1 MDIPEIPNVSK
12 SAAAYLLQAA
22 IELATEA
29 KFEPTSEAQMHEWID
44 RNSHALALASPW
56 RIAERAQE
64 LQEELLIKFYEHRQ
78 LINEA
83 ISTNTWEKV
92 RQHEQTN

>member
-1 MDIPEIPNVSK
+1 MDIPEISNVSK

-29 KFEPTSEAQMHEWID
+29 KFEPTSEAQMREWID
-44 RNSHALALASPW
+44 RNSLA
-56 RIAERAQE
+56 IAERAQE

-83 ISTNTWEKV
+83 ISTNIWEKV
-92 RQHEQTN
+92 RQHEQTD

>member
-29 KFEPTSEAQMHEWID
+29 KFEPTSEAQMREWID
-44 RNSHALALASPW
+44 QNSLA
-56 RIAERAQE
+56 IAERAQE
-64 LQEELLIKFYEHRQ
+64 LQEELLIKFYEHSQ

-83 ISTNTWEKV
+83 ISTNIWEKV

>member
-1 MDIPEIPNVSK
+1 MDIPEISNVSK

-44 RNSHALALASPW
+44 RNSHA
-56 RIAERAQE
+56 IAERAQE

>member
-12 SAAAYLLQAA
+12 SAATYLLQAA

-29 KFEPTSEAQMHEWID
+29 DFEPTSEAQMREWID
-44 RNSHALALASPW
+44 RNSHA
-56 RIAERAQE
+56 IAERAQE
-64 LQEELLIKFYEHRQ
+64 LQNELLIKFYEHRQ

>member
-22 IELATEA
+22 IELATEDE
-29 KFEPTSEAQMHEWID
+29 FELTSEAQMHEWVSQ
-44 RNSHALALASPW
+44 NSQP
-56 RIAERAQE
+56 IAERAQE
-64 LQEELLIKFYEHRQ
+64 LQKELFDKFCEHRQ
-78 LINEA
+78 LINEV
-83 ISTNTWEKV
+83 ISTNIWEKV

>member
-29 KFEPTSEAQMHEWID
+29 KFEPECEAQMREWID
-44 RNSHALALASPW
+44 RNSHA
-56 RIAERAQE
+56 IAERAQE
-64 LQEELLIKFYEHRQ
+64 LQEELFIKFYEHRQ

-83 ISTNTWEKV
+83 ISTNIWEKV
-92 RQHEQTN
+92 RQHEQTD

>member
-12 SAAAYLLQAA
+12 SAAAYLLQAT
-22 IELATEA
+22 IELAIEA
-29 KFEPTSEAQMHEWID
+29 EFEPECEAQMRQWVNQ
-44 RNSHALALASPW
+44 NSQA
-56 RIAERAQE
+56 IAERAQK
-64 LQEELLIKFYEHRQ
+64 LQEELFDKFCEHRQ

-83 ISTNTWEKV
+83 ISTNIWEKV

>member
-29 KFEPTSEAQMHEWID
+29 KFEPTSEAQMREWID
-44 RNSHALALASPW
+44 QNSLA
-56 RIAERAQE
+56 IAERAQE

-83 ISTNTWEKV
+83 ISTNIWEKV
-92 RQHEQTN
+92 RQHEQTD

>member
-29 KFEPTSEAQMHEWID
+29 DFKPTSEAQMREWID
-44 RNSHALALASPW
+44 RNSHAIS
-56 RIAERAQE
+56 ERAQE
-64 LQEELLIKFYEHRQ
+64 LQNELLIKFYEHRQ

>member
-1 MDIPEIPNVSK
+1 MNIPEIPNVSK

-29 KFEPTSEAQMHEWID
+29 DFEPTSEAQMRQWID
-44 RNSHALALASPW
+44 RNSHA
-56 RIAERAQE
+56 IAERAQE
-64 LQEELLIKFYEHRQ
+64 LQNELLIKFYEHRQ

>member
-29 KFEPTSEAQMHEWID
+29 DFEPTSEAQMREWIG
-44 RNSHALALASPW
+44 RNSHA
-56 RIAERAQE
+56 IAERAQE

-83 ISTNTWEKV
+83 ISTNIWEKV
-92 RQHEQTN
+92 RNEQTN

>member
-29 KFEPTSEAQMHEWID
+29 DFEPTSDAQMREWID
-44 RNSHALALASPW
+44 RNSYA
-56 RIAERAQE
+56 IAERAQE

-83 ISTNTWEKV
+83 ISTNIWEKV

>member
-29 KFEPTSEAQMHEWID
+29 KFEPTSEAQMREWID
-44 RNSHALALASPW
+44 RNSHA
-56 RIAERAQE
+56 IAERAQE
-64 LQEELLIKFYEHRQ
+64 LQNELLIKFYEHRQ

-83 ISTNTWEKV
+83 ISTNIWEKV
-92 RQHEQTN
+92 RQHEQTD

>member
-29 KFEPTSEAQMHEWID
+29 DFEPISDAQMREWID
-44 RNSHALALASPW
+44 RNSHA
-56 RIAERAQE
+56 IAERAQE
-64 LQEELLIKFYEHRQ
+64 LQNELLIKFYEHRQ

>member
-22 IELATEA
+22 IEFATEA
-29 KFEPTSEAQMHEWID
+29 DFEPTSEAQTHEWID
-44 RNSHALALASPW
+44 QNSHA
-56 RIAERAQE
+56 IAERAQE

-83 ISTNTWEKV
+83 ISTNTFDV
-92 RQHEQTN
+92 

>member
-29 KFEPTSEAQMHEWID
+29 KFEPTSEAQMHKWID
-44 RNSHALALASPW
+44 RNSHA
-56 RIAERAQE
+56 IAERAQE

-83 ISTNTWEKV
+83 ISTNIWGKV
-92 RQHEQTN
+92 RHEQTD